1 MNQKEINRIVT
12 TLRELNFDE
21 FEPPITQ
28 DNSIESVFKELDFL
42 KTKSNQEKELR
53 NAIVEHL
60 HNNMADNLY
69 KKFPVDEFKY
79 DFQIL
84 GEGINAYIDELEINT
99 INKENFN
106 LILKTL
112 PEQIFVFDFNN
123 NIYFSN
129 YEGEKFLND
138 NIVKKYFLINEY
150 IPERLV
156 KKIEFFKQ
164 TKKQQEEFFLSLK
177 NKDHNTEYFEINLII
192 IEFEQKDQILLICKD
207 ITQQKN
213 AELNALK
220 GIIQGQDQERKR
232 LASDLHDTL
241 GQELGAIKFYLGS
254 LSLMEKNTIEFN
266 DCLQE
271 IDKMINDTISSVR
284 SISFDLMPFILENNT
299 LDIAIDQLCK
309 QSNSVYTAKISFSS
323 SVSNLTRKDKKEE
336 SIIYRIIQEF
346 ITNSVKHSQ
355 AKHLDINISKKK
367 SQIIFNL
374 KDDGIGFDL
383 DTVQKNNG
391 LRNINHRLD
400 ILEAEYEW
408 LSNKN
413 NGTCLIFT
421 LYENN

>member
-1 MNQKEINRIVT
+1 MNQKEIDKIIN
-12 TLRELNFDE
+12 TLREINFDE
-21 FEPPITQ
+21 FVPKLT
-28 DNSIESVFKELDFL
+28 IENNIENLYKELELL
-42 KTKSNQEKELR
+42 KSKSTEERNLR

-84 GEGINAYIDELEINT
+84 GESINAYIDELEINT

-123 NIYFSN
+123 NIYYSN
-129 YEGEKFLND
+129 SEGEKFLND
-138 NIVKKYFLINEY
+138 KIVKKYFLIDEY
-150 IPERLV
+150 IPKRLGNR
-156 KKIEFFKQ
+156 IEFFKQ
-164 TKKQQEEFFLSLK
+164 TQKQQEVFFLSLK
-177 NKDHNTEYFEINLII
+177 NKDLTTDYFEINLIN

-213 AELNALK
+213 AELNTLK

-254 LSLMEKNTIEFN
+254 LSLMEKNTVEFKE
-266 DCLQE
+266 CLQE
-271 IDKMINDTISSVR
+271 IDKMMNDTISSVR
-284 SISFDLMPFILENNT
+284 AISFDLMPFILENNT

-309 QSNSVYTAKISFSS
+309 QSNSVYTAIISFNS

-336 SIIYRIIQEF
+336 SIIYRIVQEF

-413 NGTCLIFT
+413 HGTCLIFT